1 MLELAAL
8 PIVPLADRTTPFASL
23 NDKQPVFLPTPEQ
36 VQGGH
41 QYEFQKELRLVCS
54 DFLACLDPAGNSVLG
69 VMLKRMGAK
78 VLSEYELVHTHIVPA
93 LASENLLEKAPSML
107 ASYLAFLHKYYMR
120 LSLLEKDALAQA
132 LTAPGQ
138 GVVLPT
144 SHGLCRVGDDAAP
157 VHFSNEVG
165 QLDLGKL
172 SRSTSSFVWRV
183 VDMNELWQAGDPRV
197 KQDRRGWEEFLRAL
211 GVTDFFQVLPMR
223 TQVAEQQD
231 SPWRGETQWKSA
243 GPFTVLD
250 HASPELES
258 LLKGVGAA
266 GAARSVLLD
275 DGNSIADWYQP
286 NPGEPVLAWLRRV
299 QAGRVPVADGTLGP
313 TDAGL
318 PPLDSIAINELVRG
332 REVYA
337 TYSGTHYQAD
347 KLLFRLSPASKSD
360 FNESSTYAAYVSE
373 RYKVK
378 EPEADQPMLRC
389 VLSKTSIPLLIPQF
403 CCFQEGIT
411 CSRELFAQM
420 KALCCELN
428 IRWQDL
434 AAFQSAK
441 VFPQLGAAK
450 GISAFDAPSSLTL
463 ALRRNAWMPSTDPWA
478 LATAGD
484 GKARRIATFSL
495 MPPRL
500 CYIATKEISDLLGPQ
515 SARFADVATLDL
527 DFAAHVGTLCKVYLL
542 SCSINCIMWCPH
554 TRASFLGNASD
565 SDAAATS
572 VGWDA
577 RRLHDVRP
585 SDAESLPLSCSE
597 RCGA

>member
-1 MLELAAL
+1 MNAL
-8 PIVPLADRTTPFASL
+8 
-23 NDKQPVFLPTPEQ
+23 
-36 VQGGH
+36 
-41 QYEFQKELRLVCS
+41 
-54 DFLACLDPAGNSVLG
+54 
-69 VMLKRMGAK
+69 
-78 VLSEYELVHTHIVPA
+78 
-93 LASENLLEKAPSML
+93 
-107 ASYLAFLHKYYMR
+107 
-120 LSLLEKDALAQA
+120 
-132 LTAPGQ
+132 
-138 GVVLPT
+138 
-144 SHGLCRVGDDAAP
+144 
-157 VHFSNEVG
+157 
-165 QLDLGKL
+165 
-172 SRSTSSFVWRV
+172 WR
-183 VDMNELWQAGDPRV
+183 AGDPRGE
-197 KQDRRGWEEFLRAL
+197 QDHRGWEVFLRAL
-211 GVTDFFQVLPMR
+211 GVTDFFQVLQVR

-231 SPWRGETQWKSA
+231 SPWRGETPWKSA

-275 DGNSIADWYQP
+275 DGSSIADWYQP
-286 NPGEPVLAWLRRV
+286 NPPKSILSWLRRV
-299 QAGRVPVADGTLGP
+299 QEGKAPVQDGISGQM
-313 TDAGL
+313 DVGL
-318 PPLDSIAINELVRG
+318 PPLESIPINELVRG

-360 FNESSTYAAYVSE
+360 FNESTTYAAYVSE

-378 EPEADQPMLRC
+378 EPEAAQPMLRC
-389 VLSKTSIPLLIPQF
+389 VLSKTSKPLLIPQF

-411 CSRELFAQM
+411 CSRDNFAQM
-420 KALCCELN
+420 QALCCELST
-428 IRWQDL
+428 RWHDL
-434 AAFQSAK
+434 AAFQAAQ
-441 VFPQLGAAK
+441 VFPRQGAAK
-450 GISAFDAPSSLTL
+450 STLAFDAPSSLTL

-478 LATAGD
+478 LATVGESQ
-484 GKARRIATFSL
+484 ARRDATFSL

-527 DFAAHVGTLCKVYLL
+527 DFAAHVGTLCKVYSL
-542 SCSINCIMWCPH
+542 SCSINCIMCVL
-554 TRASFLGNASD
+554 TRALLFLGNASD
-565 SDAAATS
+565 SDAAAAS